1 MNSGATVQELLGSLD
16 SAENEEQRRTWAVDC
31 AHALGLDGVAV
42 SLRGELIWF
51 SDQTSARLEDVQF
64 VLGQGPGL
72 LLPAGTEAREV
83 PDLDRLLMKHWPQ
96 FVPEARKLGVA
107 AVFVWP
113 VRVGAAPLG
122 TLTGYRRSVGA
133 LSEKQ
138 RAEGRLVADTLA
150 AHLLVHWPETAN
162 GQDGPGHAGAVD
174 LHRAEVHQATGV
186 LSERLGVAMPE
197 ALIRLRGQAYSSGQ
211 SLTDTARAVIHR
223 ELPW

>member
-1 MNSGATVQELLGSLD
+1 M
-16 SAENEEQRRTWAVDC
+16 
-31 AHALGLDGVAV
+31 AV
-42 SLRGELIWF
+42 SMRGELIWF

-72 LLPAGTEAREV
+72 LLPEGTEAREV
-83 PDLDRLLMKHWPQ
+83 PDLDRLLMKYWPQ
-96 FVPEARKLGVA
+96 FVPEARELGVGA
-107 AVFVWP
+107 MFVWP
-113 VRVGAAPLG
+113 VRVGAAALG

-133 LSEKQ
+133 LTEKQ
-138 RAEGRLVADTLA
+138 LAEGWLVADKLA
-150 AHLLVHWPETAN
+150 AHLLVRWPNPAN
-162 GQDGPGHAGAVD
+162 GKNGPGHAGAVD

-211 SLTDTARAVIHR
+211 SLTDTARAVIDR